1 MATQATKDSLFP
13 AYAAVGDDAL
23 KRDAVAKRLRARLQK
38 LGDLSFNY
46 DEFNGETAEGGSIVA
61 ACNTIPFASPVR
73 MVRIKD
79 ADKLKKADSEEL
91 VAYLQSP
98 NDSTVLLLE
107 AEKLAKT
114 TRLYKAVAAFGKNAI
129 IDCAV
134 PKRAE
139 LPRLVRSMAVGHGIA
154 ITDGAARLLVE
165 LAGEDTVRLDAEL
178 GKIALAHVGS
188 DAVTEHEVSGLV
200 ARTTEVKPW
209 DFLDAMSARNAKR
222 TLVCLS
228 RMSSVSPHSLIA
240 MSTGRIR
247 ELICAKTL
255 VNRGEG
261 RAIAAALGK
270 KDWQVK
276 HHSEWA
282 ARFTE
287 SELRAAILAAR
298 DTERAMKSGSDPDE
312 AFLDWLL
319 SFLNRG

>member
-98 NDSTVLLLE
+98 NDSTVLLIE

-129 IDCAV
+129 IDCAA

-139 LPRLVRSMAVGHGIA
+139 LPRLVRSMAVGHGIT

-255 VNRGEG
+255 SNRGEG

-298 DTERAMKSGSDPDE
+298 DAERAMKSGSDPDE

>member
-46 DEFNGETAEGGSIVA
+46 DEFNGETAEGESIVA

-73 MVRIKD
+73 MVRVKD
-79 ADKLKKADSEEL
+79 ADKLKKADSEAL

-129 IDCAV
+129 IDCAA

-139 LPRLVRSMAVGHGIA
+139 LPRLVRSMAVGHGIT

>member
-129 IDCAV
+129 IDCAA

-139 LPRLVRSMAVGHGIA
+139 LPRLVRSMAVGHGIT